1 MSEDIDNTNVCFGV
15 HFNVSLEDAKKQFE
29 DWGFNGIHNFTK
41 EKVLNG
47 NTAREDV
54 IANAKEQNARYYFNG
69 SYDWN
74 VGNDAAI
81 YRFRFSSYTGELAN
95 GDDETIKFF
104 AGWSGHA

>member
-47 NTAREDV
+47 NAAREDV